1 MRKNHRYANIAMIFP
16 LRFDNSEF
24 AMADSSTVRERRKRP
39 LKSGAEVPDCGNEA
53 ACGARMEI
61 GMQPTSIHCD
71 KFKAPVGVLVVED
84 EDEQRGSLARQLVS
98 SQNFDLFRIRHVAEA
113 ANSQSAEREITRA
126 TPDLV
131 LLDYKLNG
139 SELNGEELCRKLR
152 RSGFTKPIIMLTAV
166 GTNPESEKS
175 LLRSGASDY
184 MRKPFNMDVLLERIN
199 TQLTAYENSENSE
212 VRIGEFT
219 FRPAGNW
226 LDHPEKRRIRLT
238 SMESGILRFLYK
250 ARGSVVEKR
259 MLLEQVWNYNPEV
272 ATHTLETHIYRLR
285 QKIEREPKNPA
296 IILTSSGGYRL
307 SC

>member
-1 MRKNHRYANIAMIFP
+1 
-16 LRFDNSEF
+16 
-24 AMADSSTVRERRKRP
+24 MADSSIVRERRKQP
-39 LKSGAEVPDCGNEA
+39 LKSGAQLPNCGNA
-53 ACGARMEI
+53 AARGARMEI
-61 GMQPTSIHCD
+61 GMNVSSIRSD
-71 KFKAPVGVLVVED
+71 KFKAPIGLLVVED
-84 EDEQRGSLARQLVS
+84 DDEQRGSLARQLVS
-98 SQNFDLFRIRHVAEA
+98 GQNFDQFRIRAVAEA
-113 ANSQSAEREITRA
+113 ADSQSAEREIA
-126 TPDLV
+126 EQPPDLV

-166 GTNPESEKS
+166 GTNPENEKS

-184 MRKPFNMDVLLERIN
+184 MRKPYNMDVLLERIN

-250 ARGSVVEKR
+250 ARGSVVDKR

-285 QKIEREPKNPA
+285 QKIEREPRNPV
-296 IILTSSGGYRL
+296 IILTSPGGYRL